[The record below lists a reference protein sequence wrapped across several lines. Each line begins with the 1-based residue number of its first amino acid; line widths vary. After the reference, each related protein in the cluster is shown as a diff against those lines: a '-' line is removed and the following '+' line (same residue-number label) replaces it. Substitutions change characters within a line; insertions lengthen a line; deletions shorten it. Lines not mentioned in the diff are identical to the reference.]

1 MAGLFDDL
9 IPASGN
15 GAPSAAPP
23 SGNEARVPVTA
34 YKPGAFDDLIPAAP
48 EEQPTTVTGTLDAF
62 GRGVAKGAG
71 FGWADEAG
79 AAARYL
85 GGKVFPWQPEVTYD
99 EALREVRGEDKAVAD
114 ANPTADVAGQV
125 TGVVG
130 SAAAIAA
137 RARGDG
143 YRHGYRQRPEGWP
156 ARWRG
161 LSIAPLPSRPAGA
174 RHG

>member
-9 IPASGN
+9 IPATGS
-15 GAPSAAPP
+15 GAPAIMAPP

-34 YKPGAFDDLIPAAP
+34 FKPGAFDDLIPAAP

-99 EALREVRGEDKAVAD
+99 EALR
-114 ANPTADVAGQV
+114 
-125 TGVVG
+125 
-130 SAAAIAA
+130 
-137 RARGDG
+137 
-143 YRHGYRQRPEGWP
+143 
-156 ARWRG
+156 
-161 LSIAPLPSRPAGA
+161 
-174 RHG
+174 